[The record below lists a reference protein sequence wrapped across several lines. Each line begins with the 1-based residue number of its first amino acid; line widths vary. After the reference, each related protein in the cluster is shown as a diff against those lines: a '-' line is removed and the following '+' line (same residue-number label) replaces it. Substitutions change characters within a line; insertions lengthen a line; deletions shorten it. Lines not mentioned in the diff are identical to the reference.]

1 MWFRLSWL
9 EVSLLFSLS
18 QALFWRG
25 VLRGLV
31 CGGVQEAGAFLA
43 VKGGGGARRDVWV
56 REKEGVGRGR
66 STRVK
71 W

>member
-1 MWFRLSWL
+1 MWFCLSWL

-43 VKGGGGARRDVWV
+43 VKGGW
-56 REKEGVGRGR
+56 
-66 STRVK
+66 
-71 W
+71 WC